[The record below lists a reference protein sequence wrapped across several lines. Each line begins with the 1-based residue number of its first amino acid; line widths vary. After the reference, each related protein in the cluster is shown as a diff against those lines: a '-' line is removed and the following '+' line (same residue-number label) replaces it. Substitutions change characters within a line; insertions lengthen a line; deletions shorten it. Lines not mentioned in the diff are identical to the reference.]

1 MASLNKV
8 KVVLLASEWNSKHG
22 GLSTFN
28 RELAIHLAKHPKVE
42 VFFFLPKCDRVE
54 MQAAKKKQITLV
66 EAEPIIGLSELQWL
80 CHPPK
85 WLQIDFVIGHGVV
98 LGSQAQIIR
107 KNSTCKWIQFV
118 HTDPEELGMF
128 KDYPDA
134 VSKGEE
140 KHKDEVKLC
149 EMADVVV
156 AVGPKLA
163 EACRSYLRYCKKD
176 QDVVEITPGIFS
188 EFSKVVQS
196 NTEGSILRVLSFGR
210 GDAEDFHLKGFDIAA
225 KAVAKVNDTH
235 LIFVG
240 ATSKKQDEVAARL
253 KKCHLT
259 ASRLRVKAYM
269 EIRDDLN
276 KLFSSVD
283 LVIMPSRTEGFGLAA
298 LEALSAGLP
307 ILVTGNSGFGKA
319 PAEVTFG
326 SSCVVPSED
335 AKKWAQEIDKVK
347 AKKRAT
353 RLDESKSLL
362 KNYAKKYKW
371 QDQTRDLIEKMM
383 AIRNGRQFNLFL
395 ILNAII
401 SSHVSLELAPLV
413 SSKCR
418 RLGRGRSR

>member
-42 VFFFLPKCDRVE
+42 VFFFLPKCDRAE

-196 NTEGSILRVLSFGR
+196 NTEGSIFRVLSFGR

-283 LVIMPSRTEGFGLAA
+283 LAIMPSRTEGFGLAA

-307 ILVTGNSGFGKA
+307 ILVSGNSGFGKA
-319 PAEVTFG
+319 LAEVTFG

-335 AKKWAQEIDKVK
+335 AEKWALEIDKVK

-362 KNYAKKYKW
+362 NNYAKKYKW

-383 AIRNGRQFNLFL
+383 AIRNGKQFNLFL

-401 SSHVSLELAPLV
+401 SSHVSLELSPV
-413 SSKCR
+413 
-418 RLGRGRSR
+418 GVE

>member
-8 KVVLLASEWNSKHG
+8 KVVLLASEWNSKQG

-42 VFFFLPKCDRVE
+42 VFFFLPRCDRAE

-66 EAEPIIGLSELQWL
+66 EAEPIIGVSELQWL

-85 WLQIDFVIGHGVV
+85 WLQIDFLIGHGVV

-107 KNSTCKWIQFV
+107 KNGTCKWIQFV

-163 EACRSYLRYCKKD
+163 EACRSYLRYCGKD
-176 QDVVEITPGIFS
+176 QDVFELTPGVFS

-196 NTEGSILRVLSFGR
+196 DTEGSIFRVLSFGR

-225 KAVAKVNDTH
+225 KAVAKVNDAH

-240 ATSKKQDEVAARL
+240 ATGKKQDEVAARL

-283 LVIMPSRTEGFGLAA
+283 LAIMPSRTEGFGLAA

-307 ILVTGNSGFGKA
+307 ILVSGNSGFGKA
-319 PAEVTFG
+319 LAEVTFG

-335 AKKWAQEIDKVK
+335 AEKWAQEIDKVK

-383 AIRNGRQFNLFL
+383 AIRNGKQFNFF
-395 ILNAII
+395 
-401 SSHVSLELAPLV
+401 
-413 SSKCR
+413 
-418 RLGRGRSR
+418 

>member
-8 KVVLLASEWNSKHG
+8 KVVLLASEWNSKQG

-42 VFFFLPKCDRVE
+42 VFFFLPRCDRAE

-107 KNSTCKWIQFV
+107 KNGTCKWIQFV

-163 EACRSYLRYCKKD
+163 EACRSYLRYCGKD
-176 QDVVEITPGIFS
+176 QDVFELTPGVFS

-196 NTEGSILRVLSFGR
+196 DTEGSIFRVLSFGR

-225 KAVAKVNDTH
+225 KAVAKVNDAH

-240 ATSKKQDEVAARL
+240 ATGKKQDEVAARL

-283 LVIMPSRTEGFGLAA
+283 LAIMPSRTEGFGLAA

-307 ILVTGNSGFGKA
+307 ILVSGNSGFGKA
-319 PAEVTFG
+319 LAEVTFG

-335 AKKWAQEIDKVK
+335 AEKWAQEIDKVK

-383 AIRNGRQFNLFL
+383 AIRNGKQFNFF
-395 ILNAII
+395 
-401 SSHVSLELAPLV
+401 
-413 SSKCR
+413 
-418 RLGRGRSR
+418 

>member
-42 VFFFLPKCDRVE
+42 VFFFLPKCDRAE

-107 KNSTCKWIQFV
+107 KNGTCKWIQFV

-163 EACRSYLRYCKKD
+163 EACRSYLRYCGKD
-176 QDVVEITPGIFS
+176 QDVFELTPGVFS

-196 NTEGSILRVLSFGR
+196 NTEGSIFRVLSFGR

-225 KAVAKVNDTH
+225 KAVAKVNDAH

-240 ATSKKQDEVAARL
+240 ATSKKQGEVAARL

-276 KLFSSVD
+276 KLFSGVD
-283 LVIMPSRTEGFGLAA
+283 LVIMPSRTEGFGLSA

-307 ILVTGNSGFGKA
+307 ILVSGNSGFGKA
-319 PAEVTFG
+319 LAEVTFG

-335 AKKWAQEIDKVK
+335 AEKWAQEIDKVK

-383 AIRNGRQFNLFL
+383 AIRNGRQFNFF
-395 ILNAII
+395 
-401 SSHVSLELAPLV
+401 
-413 SSKCR
+413 
-418 RLGRGRSR
+418 

>member
-8 KVVLLASEWNSKHG
+8 KVVLLASEWNSKQG

-42 VFFFLPKCDRVE
+42 VFFFLPRCDRAE

-66 EAEPIIGLSELQWL
+66 EAEPIIGVSELQWL

-107 KNSTCKWIQFV
+107 KNGTCKWIQFV

-163 EACRSYLRYCKKD
+163 EACRSYLRYCGKD
-176 QDVVEITPGIFS
+176 QDVFELTPGVFS

-196 NTEGSILRVLSFGR
+196 DTEGSIFRVLSFGR

-225 KAVAKVNDTH
+225 KAVAKVNDAH

-240 ATSKKQDEVAARL
+240 ATGKKQDEVAARL

-283 LVIMPSRTEGFGLAA
+283 LAIMPSRTEGFGLAA

-307 ILVTGNSGFGKA
+307 ILVSGNSGFGKA
-319 PAEVTFG
+319 LAEVTFG

-335 AKKWAQEIDKVK
+335 AEKWAQEIDKVK

-383 AIRNGRQFNLFL
+383 AIRNGKQFNFF
-395 ILNAII
+395 
-401 SSHVSLELAPLV
+401 
-413 SSKCR
+413 
-418 RLGRGRSR
+418 